1 VDSIINAVLPVFAI
15 ILCGYLAGRFGVLG
29 AESSEA
35 LNRFVYWIALP
46 VLLFHSMARVEPQ
59 EILNWPFIGAF
70 TGGLAIT
77 MALTIVVSM
86 IVFRR
91 RLAEAGLAGMTSVLG
106 NTSYMGIPLAIAAFG
121 EDARVP
127 AVVAVIIPAIV
138 VVAAAIALIEIGLS
152 EGRKARIVSD
162 VAAALA
168 RNPLVVSALAGI
180 AWSFSGLTLPIP
192 VDRFCG
198 ILGAAAGP
206 SALFAIGLFL
216 VGIPIA
222 RGAPEVG
229 VITAMK
235 LIVHPL
241 ATWFFAA
248 HVFDVPPQWTEVG
261 VMMAAVPIGA
271 AAFVVAQNYRLF
283 EGRSST
289 AILVSTVVSVLTLS
303 TLFTLGEL
311 WVP

>member
-1 VDSIINAVLPVFAI
+1 VVSIINAVLPVFAI

-35 LNRFVYWIALP
+35 LNRFVYWIALL
-46 VLLFHSMARVEPQ
+46 VLLFHSMARVRPD

-70 TGGLAIT
+70 TSGLMVT
-77 MALTIVVSM
+77 MAVTIVLATLL
-86 IVFRR
+86 FRR
-91 RLAEAGLAGMTSVLG
+91 KLAEAGLAGMTSVFG
-106 NTSYMGIPLAIAAFG
+106 NTGYMGIPLAIAAFG
-121 EDARVP
+121 EGARVP

-138 VVAAAIALIEIGLS
+138 IVPTAIVCIEIGLS
-152 EGRKARIVSD
+152 EGRRARIAGD
-162 VAAALA
+162 VIGALA
-168 RNPLVVSALAGI
+168 RNPLIVSSVAGI
-180 AWSFSGLTLPIP
+180 AWSFSGLMLPVP

-229 VITAMK
+229 AVTVMK
-235 LIVHPL
+235 LIIHPL
-241 ATWFFAA
+241 LTWIFAA
-248 HVFDVPPQWTEVG
+248 HVFDVSPEWTRVG
-261 VMMAAVPIGA
+261 VMMGAVPIGA
-271 AAFVVAQNYRLF
+271 SAFVLAQNYGLY
-283 EGRSST
+283 EERSST

-303 TLFTLGEL
+303 ALFTLGEL
-311 WVP
+311 

>member
-1 VDSIINAVLPVFAI
+1 MDSIINAVLPVFAI

-46 VLLFHSMARVEPQ
+46 VLLFHSMARVEPD

-77 MALTIVVSM
+77 MALTIVMSM
-86 IVFRR
+86 TVFRR
-91 RLAEAGLAGMTSVLG
+91 KLAEAGLAGMTSVFG
-106 NTSYMGIPLAIAAFG
+106 NTGYMGIPLAIAAFG
-121 EDARVP
+121 EAARVP
-127 AVVAVIIPAIV
+127 AVVAVIIPAVVIV
-138 VVAAAIALIEIGLS
+138 PAAIACIEIGLS
-152 EGRKARIVSD
+152 EGHRARIAGGVI
-162 VAAALA
+162 AALA
-168 RNPLVVSALAGI
+168 RNPLVVSSFAGI
-180 AWSFSGLTLPIP
+180 AWSFSGLTLSIPI
-192 VDRFCG
+192 DRFCG

-229 VITAMK
+229 VITVMK

-248 HVFDVPPQWTEVG
+248 HVFSVSPEWTKVG
-261 VMMAAVPIGA
+261 IMMAAVPVGA
-271 AAFVVAQNYRLF
+271 SAFVLAQNYRLY
-283 EGRSST
+283 EQRSST

-303 TLFTLGEL
+303 ALFTLGEL
-311 WVP
+311 